1 MKPVHESAAL
11 QAGIGPETIVPVA
24 GLVVLALCYLVFAAR
39 QRMEP
44 RGWSSWRTAGF
55 LAGAGLLVLALV
67 PALAPLPPGDFRGHM
82 YQHLLIGMYAPLGLV
97 LGAPVTL
104 ALRSLPR
111 RHGRVV
117 GRVLHSGASRVL
129 SHPVTAL
136 ILSLGGLALLYFT
149 PLYTMTTENE
159 VLHHLVH
166 LHFLAAGYLFAYS
179 VAGPDPAPH
188 RPSVPA
194 RLVILGVAIAGHAL
208 LAQLLYA
215 GLFVQVPVPAA
226 ELRGA
231 ADLMYYSGDI
241 AELLLALALVTT
253 WRPQHRAIRT
263 QGPAKAA
270 PSLPATGRGEEIRG
284 VETLEIANKQA

>member
-1 MKPVHESAAL
+1 MKPVHEMAL
-11 QAGIGPETIVPVA
+11 QTGIGPETILPAA
-24 GLVVLALCYLVFAAR
+24 GLVILALCYLVPAAR
-39 QRMEP
+39 QRRKP
-44 RGWSSWRTAGF
+44 RGWSNWRTASF
-55 LAGAGLLVLALV
+55 LTGAGLLVLALM
-67 PALAPLPPGDFRGHM
+67 PGLSPLPPGDFRGHM

-111 RHGRVV
+111 RHGRII
-117 GRVLHSGASRVL
+117 GRVLHSGPSLVL

-136 ILSLGGLALLYFT
+136 LLSLGGLGLLYFT
-149 PLYTMTTENE
+149 PLYTMAIENE
-159 VLHHLVH
+159 ALHHLVH
-166 LHFLAAGYLFAYS
+166 LHFFAAGYLFACS
-179 VAGPDPAPH
+179 IAGPDPAPH

-215 GLFVQVPVPAA
+215 GVFVHVPVPAA

-231 ADLMYYSGDI
+231 ADLMYYGGDI

-253 WRPQHRAIRT
+253 WRPQHTATRKPR
-263 QGPAKAA
+263 QAKDSR
-270 PSLPATGRGEEIRG
+270 SLPATSGRGEEIRG
-284 VETLEIANKQA
+284 AEALEITSKQA